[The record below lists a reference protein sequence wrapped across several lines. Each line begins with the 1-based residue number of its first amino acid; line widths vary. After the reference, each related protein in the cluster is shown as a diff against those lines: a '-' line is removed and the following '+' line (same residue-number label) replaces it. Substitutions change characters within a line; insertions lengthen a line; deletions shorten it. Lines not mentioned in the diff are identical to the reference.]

1 MNDSQIVA
9 LYWARDE
16 AALSESAA
24 KYGSYCRAIA
34 FHILHS
40 GEDADETVNDTWLG
54 AWNAMPPHRPSVL
67 ATFLGKITRRLSL
80 KRWRSR
86 DAQKR
91 GGGETA
97 LALDELLDCIPDGK
111 SIDERL
117 EAEELARIID
127 GFLASLPAA
136 ERQVFV
142 RRYWYMASVSEIC
155 TQYGYSKSKTES
167 MLFRTRKKLL
177 ARLGEEGVFL

>member
-1 MNDSQIVA
+1 MEDSQIVA

-16 AALSESAA
+16 AALAESAA
-24 KYGSYCRAIA
+24 KYGAYCRSIA
-34 FHILHS
+34 RNILHS
-40 GEDADETVNDTWLG
+40 DEDAEEAVNDTWFG
-54 AWNAMPPHRPSVL
+54 AWHAMPPHRPSVL
-67 ATFLGKITRRLSL
+67 SAFLGKITRRVSL

-97 LALDELLDCIPDGK
+97 LALDELMDCIPDRR

-117 EAEELARIID
+117 EAEDLSRIID
-127 GFLASLPAA
+127 SFLSSLPAA

-142 RRYWYMASVSEIC
+142 QRYWYMAPVREISRRF
-155 TQYGYSKSKTES
+155 GFSRSKTES
-167 MLFRTRKKLL
+167 MLYRSRKKLL
-177 ARLGEEGVFL
+177 VKLNAEGVFL

>member
-16 AALSESAA
+16 AALSESAV
-24 KYGSYCRAIA
+24 KYGAYCRTIA
-34 FHILHS
+34 WNILHS
-40 GEDADETVNDTWLG
+40 DEDSDETVNDTWLG

-67 ATFLGKITRRLSL
+67 STFLGKITRRLSL
-80 KRWRSR
+80 KRWRSNE
-86 DAQKR
+86 AQKR

-97 LALDELLDCIPDGK
+97 LALDELMDCIPNGK

-117 EAEELARIID
+117 AAEELARVID
-127 GFLASLPAA
+127 SFLASLPAA

-142 RRYWYMASVSEIC
+142 RRYWYMAPISEIC
-155 TQYGYSKSKTES
+155 KQYGYSKSKTES
-167 MLFRTRKKLL
+167 MLYRTRKKLL
-177 ARLGEEGVFL
+177 MKLTAEGVFL